1 MLGQSPPRFKV
12 FLVEIGIGIASCSW
26 LLWLQISI
34 HFGSLPC
41 FCPTC
46 FSLFL
51 SMFIFLSISF
61 FIYLSFFEFIYLPTY
76 YCFLASYHRVHLSMC
91 VPFYLFLYL
100 PLHLS
105 LFRFVNLSAFQCLSV
120 CPLICLFNCIFTVL
134 SFYVPLCL
142 STYLLFYLLFYIS
155 LCLPIYIFVYRLFCS
170 TFPCLTCSIFFAGC
184 CPSLSLHVFYHLSC
198 SWSLMIYLPAI
209 YRSIDL
215 STCTSC
221 NMSLLSSVP
230 PIKIYF
236 DIFRLSNHILLFFS
250 LSVYVSFFLSIHLS
264 LCDCL
269 ISFLLIYVSIYL
281 IYLVTTCSQGKRC

>member
-105 LFRFVNLSAFQCLSV
+105 LFRFVNLSAFQRLSV

-134 SFYVPLCL
+134 SFYRSMFLYV
-142 STYLLFYLLFYIS
+142 
-155 LCLPIYIFVYRLFCS
+155 CLPIFYS
-170 TFPCLTCSIFFAGC
+170 TYCSIFLYVCLSIFLSTGC
-184 CPSLSLHVFYHLSC
+184 FVQPFRVWHVLFFLLVVALRYLFMSFTTYHVHDP
-198 SWSLMIYLPAI
+198 SWSIYQL
-209 YRSIDL
+209 SIDL
-215 STCTSC
+215 STFLPVLLAICLFYPVFHQSKYILTSFVY
-221 NMSLLSSVP
+221 L
-230 PIKIYF
+230 I
-236 DIFRLSNHILLFFS
+236 IFSYFS
-250 LSVYVSFFLSIHLS
+250 LFLSMYLSFFPSIS
-264 LCDCL
+264 L
-269 ISFLLIYVSIYL
+269 YVI
-281 IYLVTTCSQGKRC
+281 V

>member
-1 MLGQSPPRFKV
+1 MNFFKKLFWTQNV
-12 FLVEIGIGIASCSW
+12 RLASTRTTFLRNHGTVKDPSG
-26 LLWLQISI
+26 
-34 HFGSLPC
+34 
-41 FCPTC
+41 C

-105 LFRFVNLSAFQCLSV
+105 LFGFVNLSAFQCLSV

-134 SFYVPLCL
+134 SFYRSMFLYV
-142 STYLLFYLLFYIS
+142 
-155 LCLPIYIFVYRLFCS
+155 CLPIFYS
-170 TFPCLTCSIFFAGC
+170 TYCSIFLYVCLSIFLSTGC
-184 CPSLSLHVFYHLSC
+184 FVQPFHVWHVLFFLLVVALRYLFMSFTTYHVHDP
-198 SWSLMIYLPAI
+198 SWSIYLPAI

-221 NMSLLSSVP
+221 NISLLSSVP
-230 PIKIYF
+230 PIKRYF
-236 DIFRLSNHILLFFS
+236 DIFRLSNHIILFFS
-250 LSVYVSFFLSIHLS
+250 LSVYVSFFLSIHLSLS